1 MIQEESLLK
10 LNMNRTVSKRKN
22 FDLNVSHDVYKTNL

>member
-10 LNMNRTVSKRKN
+10 LNMNRTVLKRKN
-22 FDLNVSHDVYKTNL
+22 LDLNVSHDI